1 MCLGLPGRIVRC
13 YDDRGTAMAVVRF
26 GGDDRADDRGIGGD
40 ADDRGVDKT
49 VCLAL
54 TPEAGT
60 GDWVI
65 VHAGVAIAVLDEAAA
80 AETLD
85 LFAQMLPEG

>member
-1 MCLGLPGRIVRC
+1 MCLGVPGRIESC
-13 YDDRGTAMAVVRF
+13 HDDRGTAMGVVRF
-26 GGDDRADDRGIGGD
+26 GGSDATGGEDGIL
-40 ADDRGVDKT
+40 KT

-54 TPEAGT
+54 TPEAAV

-65 VHAGVAIAVLDEAAA
+65 VHAGVAISVLDEAAA

-85 LFAQMLPEG
+85 LFARMLPEG

>member
-1 MCLGLPGRIVRC
+1 MCLGVPGRVVRC

-26 GGDDRADDRGIGGD
+26 GADSDGIE
-40 ADDRGVDKT
+40 KT

-60 GDWVI
+60 DDWVI

>member
-1 MCLGLPGRIVRC
+1 MCLGVPGRIVHC
-13 YDDRGTAMAVVRF
+13 FDDRGTAMATVRF
-26 GGDDRADDRGIGGD
+26 GADTDGTAGEGIE
-40 ADDRGVDKT
+40 KT

-54 TPEAGT
+54 TPEAGM